1 MNAVAIL
8 LYRNLV
14 ASIDKVFLVWQVV
27 FPIVYIFIAG
37 YSYAALIGEGGGVKI
52 GAASVAYPAF
62 LAAGM
67 IGFNMMNSST
77 IAGSIIW
84 NDKRNGMFQQILVM
98 PFARMEYIA
107 GSIITI
113 MLMGLASAGLIL
125 VAGTPTLVGSAMP
138 TLAGSMYVL
147 YALITGAIFFGSI
160 AIIISTRLKSSEGFN
175 VIVNS
180 VFLFFS
186 FVSTAFYPPQGV
198 PGALSTAFYFNPL
211 TYIVDITRAGVFNQI
226 DFFTN
231 VEVGIIAAIT
241 AAAFFLATLSMLR
254 MKI

>member
-8 LYRNLV
+8 LYRNIV

-27 FPIVYIFIAG
+27 FPIVYIFIPG
-37 YSYAALIGEGGGVKI
+37 YSYSALIGDQGVPI
-52 GAASVAYPAF
+52 GDKTVPYPAY

-84 NDKRNGMFQQILVM
+84 NDKRNGMLQQILVM

-107 GSIITI
+107 GAIITI
-113 MLMGLASAGLIL
+113 MLMGLASAGLIF
-125 VAGTPTLVGSAMP
+125 VAGSPTLVGSAEP
-138 TLAGSMYVL
+138 TLVGSLYVL
-147 YALITGAIFFGSI
+147 YALIMGAIFFGSI

-186 FVSTAFYPPQGV
+186 FVSTAFYPTQGV

-211 TYIVDITRAGVFNQI
+211 TYIVNITRAGIFNEI
-226 DFFTN
+226 DLFTN
-231 VEVGIIAAIT
+231 IEVGVIATVT
-241 AAAFFLATLSMLR
+241 AAAFFLATLSMLK
-254 MKI
+254 MKV

>member
-1 MNAVAIL
+1 MVVNAVAIL
-8 LYRNLV
+8 LYRNIV
-14 ASIDKVFLVWQVV
+14 ASIDKVFLVWQIV
-27 FPIVYIFIAG
+27 FPIIYIFIAG
-37 YSYAALIGEGGGVKI
+37 YSYSALIGNQGISI
-52 GAASVAYPAF
+52 GSAGIVPYPAY

-77 IAGSIIW
+77 VAGSIIW
-84 NDKRNGMFQQILVM
+84 NDKRNGMFLQILVM
-98 PFARMEYIA
+98 PFARIEYII

-125 VAGTPTLVGSAMP
+125 VAGTPTLVGRVQP
-138 TLAGSMYVL
+138 TLIGSLYVL

-186 FVSTAFYPPQGV
+186 FVSTAFYPTQGV
-198 PGALSTAFYFNPL
+198 PGALSTAFYANPL
-211 TYIVDITRAGVFNQI
+211 TYIVDITRAGIFNQI
-226 DFFTN
+226 SVFTN
-231 VEVGIIAAIT
+231 IEIGVIAAVSAVT
-241 AAAFFLATLSMLR
+241 FFIATLS
-254 MKI
+254 